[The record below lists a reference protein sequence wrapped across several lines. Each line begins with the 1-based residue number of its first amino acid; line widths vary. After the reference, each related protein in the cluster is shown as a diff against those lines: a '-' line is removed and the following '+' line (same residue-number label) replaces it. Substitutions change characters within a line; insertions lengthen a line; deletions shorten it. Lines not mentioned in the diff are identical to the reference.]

1 MRIEPLQAGER
12 GQIVA
17 VQVDDRLAGRVVQ
30 IDCPVKSDLFRRF
43 VAGDPFSLQRHHRQ
57 PLSLQF
63 AEAGAGR
70 RRQQV
75 AVRQQQ
81 RQIASGAG
89 GIAALNNEAPICTIS
104 RSCCSVMTK
113 LLLGTGKELDIAEVT

>member
-1 MRIEPLQAGER
+1 MNKTKGCLIANFATVPEPLQAGER

-30 IDCPVKSDLFRRF
+30 IDRPVKSDLFRRF
-43 VAGDPFSLQRHHRQ
+43 VAGDPFPLQRHHRQ

-89 GIAALNNEAPICTIS
+89 GIAAA
-104 RSCCSVMTK
+104 K
-113 LLLGTGKELDIAEVT
+113 

>member
-1 MRIEPLQAGER
+1 M
-12 GQIVA
+12 

-30 IDCPVKSDLFRRF
+30 NIDRPVKSDLFRRF
-43 VAGDPFSLQRHHRQ
+43 VAGDPFPLQRHHRQ

-89 GIAALNNEAPICTIS
+89 GIAAAKQRGANLHHFLAVVAQS
-104 RSCCSVMTK
+104 LTK